1 MNDQRDVVIS
11 GRTPRYG
18 ILNRLAYGVGEFFG
32 GGCFVIIN
40 TFFIVFLTDA
50 LGMNAALAGTIPMV
64 GKIWDAI
71 TDPIMGNITDRTKS
85 RFGAKRLYI
94 LIGSFASA
102 ITFVLL
108 WLNIDSPSMTM
119 KYIFYIVMYC
129 LFSTGF
135 TVLSVP
141 YNGLL
146 PDMMDDYSMRA
157 RFSNI
162 RMVFSTIGAS
172 ACGLVPAFI
181 IKDNTDA
188 DSYMRCAILFGILF
202 FVCSITVFFGTWER
216 QKEPIRTSLAESF
229 PQAASVFRNRS
240 YLLFLGLYLGGQCG
254 MDFVSGMA
262 VYYVKDVL
270 HGYDKG
276 WFMIIMAVLMVSQL
290 IGMAI
295 FGPLM
300 SKTSKKL
307 TILIAAPVRL
317 IGVLGLLGFSYE
329 GASLIPILVLAAL
342 IGLGNAGSLTAI
354 FAIMADMT
362 DIDEVITSLRRPG
375 IVSSMATFIRKIS
388 AGLSAAAIGF
398 MLSAVGYDEMLATQ
412 GIAQAASTQHGIGLC
427 FIFAP
432 AIMTVLLL
440 IVGIAFP
447 VTGKE
452 FRVVQKEIARR
463 KSGLDEEPTEE
474 EKKILEKVT
483 GYDFERLWMPENARL
498 KNRSAD

>member
-1 MNDQRDVVIS
+1 MKEEIS
-11 GRTPRYG
+11 GRKPGYGFFNRLVYG
-18 ILNRLAYGVGEFFG
+18 IGEFFG

-64 GKIWDAI
+64 GKIWDAV
-71 TDPIMGNITDRTKS
+71 TDPIMGNITDRTRSK
-85 RFGAKRLYI
+85 FGAKRFYI

-108 WLNIDSPSMTM
+108 WLNISSPSMTV

-135 TVLSVP
+135 TILSVP

-146 PDMMDDYSMRA
+146 PDMMDDYAIRA
-157 RFSNI
+157 KFSNM
-162 RMVFSTIGAS
+162 RMVFSTLGAS

-181 IKDNTDA
+181 IKDNTDPA
-188 DSYMRCAILFGILF
+188 GYMRCAVLFGILF
-202 FVCSITVFFGTWER
+202 FACSITVFFGTWEK

-270 HGYDKG
+270 NGYSKG
-276 WFMIIMAVLMVSQL
+276 WFMYIMAVLMVSQL

-295 FGPLM
+295 FGPFM
-300 SKTSKKL
+300 SRTSKKL
-307 TILIAAPVRL
+307 TILVAAPVRL
-317 IGVLGLLGFSYE
+317 LGVLGLFAFSHE
-329 GASLIPILVLAAL
+329 GTSLVPILVLAAL
-342 IGLGNAGSLTAI
+342 IGLGNAGSLTGI

-362 DIDEVITSLRRPG
+362 DVDEVITSMRRPG
-375 IVSSMATFIRKIS
+375 MVSSMATFIRKIS
-388 AGLSAAAIGF
+388 AGLSSATIGL
-398 MLSAVGYDEMLATQ
+398 MLSAVGYDEAAANQ
-412 GIAQAASTQHGIGLC
+412 GLQQAASTQHGIGMC
-427 FIFAP
+427 FILAP
-432 AIMTVLLL
+432 AILTVILL
-440 IVGIAFP
+440 IVAILFP
-447 VTGKE
+447 ITGKE
-452 FRVVQKEIARR
+452 FRVVQKEVARR
-463 KSGLDEEPTEE
+463 KGEESGETTEE
-474 EKKILEKVT
+474 EKHILEKVT
-483 GYDFERLWMPENARL
+483 GYSYDRLWSKENAGL
-498 KNRSAD
+498 KKGYTEVH